1 MANSTSRYTLTPRI
15 NFGFQYGTSDTVA
28 KLRSAIANGSVD
40 CTVLVLKE
48 IIRLD
53 VLAGQYYGDGR
64 YYWLISA
71 ASNIGWG
78 LQCPPN
84 TRIVIP
90 NLQQALS
97 YLG

>member
-1 MANSTSRYTLTPRI
+1 MATSRYVLTPKL
-15 NFGFQYGTSDTVA
+15 NFNFQYGTSETVA
-28 KLRSAIANGSVD
+28 NIRSAIANGQIAVD
-40 CTVLVLKE
+40 VIFLKE

-53 VLAGQYYGDGR
+53 VLAGQYYGDGK
-64 YYWLISA
+64 YYWLIAA
-71 ASNIGWG
+71 ASNIGWS
-78 LQCPPN
+78 LQIPPN

>member
-1 MANSTSRYTLTPRI
+1 MATSRYIITPKI
-15 NFGFQYGTSDTVA
+15 NFAFQYGTSDTIA
-28 KLRSAIANGSVD
+28 KIRAAIANGNIQ
-40 CTVLVLKE
+40 CTVIFLKE

-64 YYWLISA
+64 YYWIIAA
-71 ASNIGWG
+71 ASNIGFA
-78 LQCPPN
+78 LQVPPN

-90 NLQQALS
+90 DLQQSLQ